1 MRPSRKPLLLLLPL
15 LALLLF
21 GNCSLLEKT
30 LTQRTAYELLG
41 DDLKPDQL
49 TRLRAALQLAQQQ
62 RQEAFRFYAT
72 QPATRRAEL
81 KRIEAG
87 VQAQIA
93 DFLSP
98 GQQRLFRH
106 HRTKIERRLG
116 ITPAAFGPH

>member
-1 MRPSRKPLLLLLPL
+1 MSIRKVLMRPSRKPLLLLLPL

-21 GNCSLLEKT
+21 GNCSLLKKT
-30 LTQRTAYELLG
+30 LTQRTAYDLLG

-49 TRLRAALQLAQQQ
+49 TRLRAALQLTQQQ

-87 VQAQIA
+87 IQALIA
-93 DFLSP
+93 GFLIP
-98 GQQRLFRH
+98 W
-106 HRTKIERRLG
+106 
-116 ITPAAFGPH
+116 AAAVIPPPSHQN